1 MKTYEEFAGEM
12 LAKIPEYLPKE
23 MQECDFKI
31 QKIRKTNGVE
41 IDGIVMTPPEGAS
54 NFVSPI
60 IYPEDFYNL
69 YTEENKSENVL
80 LNQAARIFSDSR
92 GMAKVL
98 TADYIR
104 DVSRWIPVIV
114 NTERNKELLA
124 DCPHHRFGKTDCSV
138 MYKAIFK
145 GEAFGDGSASVSNGL
160 AEAVGFTEREIFEL
174 TKENV
179 KELAPTVVKN
189 FEEFVNPDGMSNID
203 IDSDEPIA
211 PDVVIVTN
219 PDGYFGAGAI
229 IDTTILEQLSERM
242 GGNLIIIPSSI
253 HEVLITKENVS
264 NGMSVKEFENM
275 VQEINHS
282 VVNENDF
289 LSDHVFFYDR
299 KEKTITMPCAEKKR
313 EERDA
318 R

>member
-1 MKTYEEFAGEM
+1 MKTYEEFADEM
-12 LAKIPEYLPKE
+12 LAKIPEYLPEE
-23 MQECDFKI
+23 MQECDFKV

-54 NFVSPI
+54 DFVSPI
-60 IYPEDFYNL
+60 IYPGDFYNL
-69 YTEENKSENVL
+69 YAEENKSENVL
-80 LNQAARIFSDSR
+80 LSQAAKIFSDSR

-145 GEAFGDGSASVSNGL
+145 GEAFGDGSASVSNNL

-174 TKENV
+174 AKENV
-179 KELAPTVVKN
+179 KELAPVMVKDL
-189 FEEFVNPDGMSNID
+189 EEYLKSGGADAVSL
-203 IDSDEPIA
+203 DSDEPITSEL
-211 PDVVIVTN
+211 VIVTN
-219 PDGYFGAGAI
+219 LDGYFGAGAI
-229 IDTTILEQLSERM
+229 IDTAILDRLSERM
-242 GGNLIIIPSSI
+242 DGNLIIIPSSI
-253 HEVLITKENVS
+253 NEVLITKENVS
-264 NGMSVKEFENM
+264 NGMSVKDFENM
-275 VQEINHS
+275 VQE
-282 VVNENDF
+282 VNRSEVSAKNF